1 MHEIRVLC
9 RPWKG
14 NWQCWSCIFSTEAR
28 ENFSHSFFFFLSKGD
43 RDVARCSSFLS
54 VWNCSAP
61 NLLPRVLSRTWKR
74 GERYSFTKFS
84 IFDGWKIRHRPRE
97 RGGGDRREKEKKNW
111 AKIHNL
117 DISDSMELEILA
129 VVSRICGRSGGTVA
143 FSVSLS
149 SVPEKNS
156 QKIEVSHH
164 LDWSVISGNNYHC
177 DFF

>member
-28 ENFSHSFFFFLSKGD
+28 EYFSHSFFFLSKGD

-61 NLLPRVLSRTWKR
+61 NLLPRVLSLEPENEVKDIHSRNSQSLMAGKYVIDQ
-74 GERYSFTKFS
+74 EREGGLGK
-84 IFDGWKIRHRPRE
+84 RE
-97 RGGGDRREKEKKNW
+97 REKNW

-164 LDWSVISGNNYHC
+164 LDWSVISGNSYHC